1 MTTRVWVPPP
11 VGLHAAATSS
21 SIATWI
27 EDLRQALLDV
37 GLVQTA
43 DTGQF
48 SAGTFAWTA
57 PGDLNV
63 RSSEVTYMVF
73 RFGDTLQSTA
83 PIFIRIGILAAC
95 GYTANGY
102 SIGSSVEVG
111 SATNGAGAITA
122 GSSGAKTFFIGA
134 ANEGPSSTAPDAYQ
148 SYAAFSAARG
158 FCGVVFNAGGRNVY
172 GGSYFSNWS
181 PLKFCVERIPDIS
194 GAPTTEGYSLW
205 ATQQSSGG
213 FWDPYSDDNYRNVA
227 TQQVTTV
234 LFGSG
239 AAVIDNSHSI
249 PYVGSVGAVS
259 PDMFCAHGFHLTP
272 EPVRANGILAYPQ
285 GRIAHGTEFDLR
297 VYGTS
302 DSHFIAMDRRTAI
315 RACSATTAAD
325 FAFLW
330 E

>member
-57 PGDLNV
+57 PGVLGGG
-63 RSSEVTYMVF
+63 SSEVTYMVF

-95 GYTANGY
+95 GSTTNGY
-102 SIGSSVEVG
+102 NIGSSVEVG

-122 GSSGAKTFFIGA
+122 GSSGAKTFSVGYSDY
-134 ANEGPSSTAPDAYQ
+134 GPSYTTPDAYQ

-158 FCGVVFNAGGRNVY
+158 FCGVVFNAGGR
-172 GGSYFSNWS
+172 GMFRSGRPSNWS

-205 ATQQSSGG
+205 ATEQSNG
-213 FWDPYSDDNYRNVA
+213 FFDANYSDGNYSYVA

-239 AAVIDNSHSI
+239 AAVIGNSHSI

-302 DSHFIAMDRRTAI
+302 DSHFIAMDSRTAI

>member
-11 VGLHAAATSS
+11 VGLHAAATTS

-27 EDLRQALLDV
+27 EDLRQALLAV

-48 SAGTFAWTA
+48 SAATFAWTA
-57 PGDLNV
+57 PGRLSRN
-63 RSSEVTYMVF
+63 SSELTYMVF
-73 RFGDTLQSTA
+73 RFDDTLQATA
-83 PIFIRIGILAAC
+83 PIFIRIGIRA
-95 GYTANGY
+95 ANGSTERGY
-102 SIGSSVEVG
+102 NLGSSIEVG
-111 SATNGAGAITA
+111 SATSGAGAITA
-122 GSSGAKTFFIGA
+122 GSSGVKTFFIGA
-134 ANEGPSSTAPDAYQ
+134 DAEGGPTAPDAYQ

-172 GGSYFSNWS
+172 STSYWSNYS

-194 GAPTTEGYSLW
+194 GAPTAEGYSLW
-205 ATQQSSGG
+205 ATAQTHGCLYG
-213 FWDPYSDDNYRNVA
+213 DYCNVNYVNVA

-239 AAVIDNSHSI
+239 VKASDNSHSI
-249 PYVGSVGAVS
+249 PYVGSVAAVS

-285 GRIAHGTEFDLR
+285 GRVAHGTEFDLR

-302 DSHFIAMDRRTAI
+302 DSHFIAMDY
-315 RACSATTAAD
+315 RAAMRPCAATTAAD

>member
-1 MTTRVWVPPP
+1 MTTRVWVPKP

-48 SAGTFAWTA
+48 NAGTFAWTA
-57 PGDLNV
+57 PGDLNC
-63 RSSEVTYMVF
+63 RASEVTYMMF
-73 RFGDTLQSTA
+73 RFDDTLQSTA
-83 PIFIRIGILAAC
+83 PIFIRIGFRAAC
-95 GYTANGY
+95 GTTAAGY
-102 SIGSSVEVG
+102 NFGSSVEVG

-122 GSSGAKTFFIGA
+122 GSSGAKTFSLGQ
-134 ANEGPSSTAPDAYQ
+134 NSNGPSSATPDAYQ

-158 FCGVVFNAGGRNVY
+158 FCGVVFNAGGRNLF
-172 GGSYFSNWS
+172 GNDYFSYWS
-181 PLKFCVERIPDIS
+181 PLKFFVERIPDIS
-194 GAPTTEGYSLW
+194 GAPTAEGYSLW
-205 ATQQSSGG
+205 ANSQVRDGSWNGYGDSNYHDVLTQQ
-213 FWDPYSDDNYRNVA
+213 A
-227 TQQVTTV
+227 TTV

-239 AAVIDNSHSI
+239 VAVRDNLHSI
-249 PYVGSVGAVS
+249 PYVGTVAAVS

-302 DSHFIAMDRRTAI
+302 DSHFIAMDYRAAI

>member
-1 MTTRVWVPPP
+1 MTTRVWVPQP
-11 VGLHAAATSS
+11 VGLHAAATTS

-48 SAGTFAWTA
+48 NAGTFAWTA
-57 PGDLNV
+57 PGDLNS
-63 RSSEVTYMVF
+63 RASEVTYMMF
-73 RFGDTLQSTA
+73 RFDDTLQSTA
-83 PIFIRIGILAAC
+83 PIFIRIGIWAVCGTTAA
-95 GYTANGY
+95 GYNF
-102 SIGSSVEVG
+102 GSSVEVG

-122 GSSGAKTFFIGA
+122 GSSGAKTFLLGVDNA
-134 ANEGPSSTAPDAYQ
+134 GPSSATPDAYQ

-158 FCGVVFNAGGRNVY
+158 FCGVVFNAGGRNLL
-172 GGSYFSNWS
+172 GNDYFSYWS
-181 PLKFCVERIPDIS
+181 PLKFFVERIPDIS
-194 GAPTTEGYSLW
+194 GTPTAEGYSLW
-205 ATQQSSGG
+205 ANSQVRYGSWNRYGDS
-213 FWDPYSDDNYRNVA
+213 NYYDVP

-239 AAVIDNSHSI
+239 VASRDNSHSI
-249 PYVGSVGAVS
+249 PYVGSVAAVS

-285 GRIAHGTEFDLR
+285 WRIAHGTEFDLR

-302 DSHFIAMDRRTAI
+302 DSHFIAMDYRAAI

>member
-1 MTTRVWVPPP
+1 MTTRVWVPQP

-21 SIATWI
+21 SIARWI
-27 EDLRQALLDV
+27 KDLRQALLDV
-37 GLVQTA
+37 GLVQAA

-48 SAGTFAWTA
+48 NAGTFKWTA
-57 PGDLNV
+57 PGEV
-63 RSSEVTYMVF
+63 FSRASEVTYMMF
-73 RFGDTLQSTA
+73 RFNDTLQSTA
-83 PIFIRIGILAAC
+83 PIFIRIGIQAVCGTKAA
-95 GYTANGY
+95 GYNF
-102 SIGSSVEVG
+102 GSSVEVG

-122 GSSGAKTFFIGA
+122 GSSGAKTFSLGYYSY
-134 ANEGPSSTAPDAYQ
+134 GPSSATPDAYQ

-158 FCGVVFNAGGRNVY
+158 FCGVVFNAGGRNLC
-172 GGSYFSNWS
+172 GGDYFSYWS
-181 PLKFCVERIPDIS
+181 PLKFFVERIPDIS
-194 GAPTTEGYSLW
+194 GTPTAEGYSLW
-205 ATQQSSGG
+205 ATAQERYESSNSYCNSSY
-213 FWDPYSDDNYRNVA
+213 FDVL
-227 TQQVTTV
+227 TQQATTV

-239 AAVIDNSHSI
+239 VASRDNSHSI
-249 PYVGSVGAVS
+249 PYVGSVAAVS

-302 DSHFIAMDRRTAI
+302 DSHFIAMDYRAAI

>member
-1 MTTRVWVPPP
+1 MTTRVWVPQP

-27 EDLRQALLDV
+27 EDLRQALMDV

-48 SAGTFAWTA
+48 NAGTFAWTA
-57 PGDLNV
+57 PGDLNL
-63 RSSEVTYMVF
+63 SASEVTYMMF
-73 RFGDTLQSTA
+73 RFDDTLQSTA

-95 GYTANGY
+95 GSTAAGY
-102 SIGSSVEVG
+102 NFGSSVEVG

-122 GSSGAKTFFIGA
+122 GSSGAKTFSLGY
-134 ANEGPSSTAPDAYQ
+134 ANFGPSSTTPDAYQ

-158 FCGVVFNAGGRNVY
+158 FCGVVFNAGGRNLS
-172 GGSYFSNWS
+172 GGNYSSYWS
-181 PLKFCVERIPDIS
+181 PLKFFVERIPDIS
-194 GAPTTEGYSLW
+194 GTPTAEGYSLW
-205 ATQQSSGG
+205 ANSQARNDSWSGYGNSSYFDVLTQQ
-213 FWDPYSDDNYRNVA
+213 A
-227 TQQVTTV
+227 TTV

-239 AAVIDNSHSI
+239 VASRDNLHSI
-249 PYVGSVGAVS
+249 PYVGSVAAVS

-285 GRIAHGTEFDLR
+285 GRVAHGTEFDLR

-302 DSHFIAMDRRTAI
+302 DSHFIAMDYRAAI

>member
-1 MTTRVWVPPP
+1 MTTRVWVPQP
-11 VGLHAAATSS
+11 VGFHAAATSS

-48 SAGTFAWTA
+48 NAGTFAWTA
-57 PGDLNV
+57 PGDLDG
-63 RSSEVTYMVF
+63 RSSEVTYMMF
-73 RFGDTLQSTA
+73 RFDDTLQSTA

-95 GYTANGY
+95 GSATAGY
-102 SIGSSVEVG
+102 QLGSSVEVG

-122 GSSGAKTFFIGA
+122 GSSGAKTFFLGYP
-134 ANEGPSSTAPDAYQ
+134 NYGPSSTTPDAYQ

-172 GGSYFSNWS
+172 STSYWAIYS

-194 GAPTTEGYSLW
+194 GTPTAEGYSLW
-205 ATQQSSGG
+205 ANSQGRNGSWSRYG
-213 FWDPYSDDNYRNVA
+213 DSNYYDVL

-239 AAVIDNSHSI
+239 VASRDNLHSI
-249 PYVGSVGAVS
+249 PYVGSVAAVS

-302 DSHFIAMDRRTAI
+302 DSHFIAMDY
-315 RACSATTAAD
+315 RAAMRPCAATTAAD

>member
-57 PGDLNV
+57 PGTLYGS
-63 RSSEVTYMVF
+63 SSEVTYMMF

-83 PIFIRIGILAAC
+83 PIFIRIGIRAAC
-95 GYTANGY
+95 GSATAGY
-102 SIGSSVEVG
+102 QLGSSVEVG

-122 GSSGAKTFFIGA
+122 GSSGAKTFFLGYYDY
-134 ANEGPSSTAPDAYQ
+134 GPSRTTPDAYQ

-158 FCGVVFNAGGRNVY
+158 FCAVVFNAGDRHTRQ
-172 GGSYFSNWS
+172 GSFTSAWA

-194 GAPTTEGYSLW
+194 GAPTAEGYSLW
-205 ATQQSSGG
+205 ATSQTLASLDGI
-213 FWDPYSDDNYRNVA
+213 YSNVNYVNVA

-234 LFGSG
+234 LFSSG
-239 AAVIDNSHSI
+239 VSVINDHSI
-249 PYVGSVGAVS
+249 PYVGSVAAVS

-302 DSHFIAMDRRTAI
+302 DSHFIAMDYRAAI